1 MDLAIARPYSTTK
14 HNFIGDKYMETTQAQ
29 AVIIGGGV
37 GGASIAYHLTQMGWK
52 DIVVIERHELTSGST
67 FHSAGLVGQLRTSS
81 SLTKMMRYSTD
92 LYRRLKKLTGVD
104 PAWDEVGSLRIA
116 SSDARLEE
124 LKRVVGYSKAF
135 GMPLDMLSPKEC
147 LDLFPLMS
155 LESVRGGVFLSTDGQ
170 IDPTGLTNALAAGAK
185 QRGATFVMNTRV
197 TGI

>member
-1 MDLAIARPYSTTK
+1 
-14 HNFIGDKYMETTQAQ
+14 MEIPTHAQ

-92 LYRRLKKLTGVD
+92 LYRKLKDLTGVD
-104 PAWDEVGSLRIA
+104 PGWDEVGSLRIA

-124 LKRVVGYSKAF
+124 LKRVV
-135 GMPLDMLSPKEC
+135 
-147 LDLFPLMS
+147 
-155 LESVRGGVFLSTDGQ
+155 
-170 IDPTGLTNALAAGAK
+170 
-185 QRGATFVMNTRV
+185 
-197 TGI
+197 